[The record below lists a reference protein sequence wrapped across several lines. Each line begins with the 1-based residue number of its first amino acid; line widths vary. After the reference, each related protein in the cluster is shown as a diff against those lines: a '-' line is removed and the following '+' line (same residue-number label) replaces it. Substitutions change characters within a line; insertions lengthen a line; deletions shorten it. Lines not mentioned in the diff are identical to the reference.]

1 MEIATDDNEPQ
12 PSPPATGSDAAWL
25 LAIGAVASIGA
36 GAIHAVAVGA
46 HSDHRQ
52 LAISFTVLA
61 IAQLAWGAATLVR
74 RSRPLAFA
82 GVAVGAAA
90 VGGWVLAVTSG
101 IGFVDGL
108 EVAESPGFADSLAA
122 ALAGLAL
129 IAAVVQALGWD
140 STPSESAADTAST
153 APAPR
158 SRPAPGL
165 APWSAA
171 LTAVAVVVIALTG
184 TAMSSVKVHS
194 HGGAGDHADGH
205 DHGDGDEHTD
215 DHTDSDEQGD
225 GHDHADGDDHSD
237 DHSDGSDEP
246 EQAVV
251 PPNPYDPNNIDLSG
265 IDGLS
270 DEQVERAETLVSIT
284 VQKLPK
290 YADQATALAD
300 GFVTIGDAGTG
311 FEHLI
316 NWGYINDDRVLDPD
330 YPESLVYQADPA
342 GGRTLV
348 SAMFMLWEGAT
359 FDDVPDIAGNLTQW
373 HIHDDL
379 CFSDDPTAPRVAGV
393 TSIGGTCT
401 PPLVKFNPTPMIHVW
416 ITPHPCGPFAALEG
430 VAGGQVPEGETKACL
445 SHHSH

>member
-12 PSPPATGSDAAWL
+12 PSPPAARSDAAWL

-52 LAISFTVLA
+52 LTISFTVLA

-194 HGGAGDHADGH
+194 HGGAGD
-205 DHGDGDEHTD
+205 
-215 DHTDSDEQGD
+215 
-225 GHDHADGDDHSD
+225 DHSD

-270 DEQVERAETLVSIT
+270 DEQVERAETLVSNT